1 MYKNNTVKYKL
12 SNTTLYIDLGMMKW
26 HARCQTLIS
35 VTVTKN
41 FSNGY
46 ASQVKGGLAFQP
58 QKKKANK
65 LESIGN
71 FKTKL
76 GAHGPLIDGP
86 DYTFLDGRPTP
97 LRIGQMR
104 RARAQHEAATKVVQL
119 MSEVQFAI
127 QREKQLKQEQEDT
140 RQQTIASKLIV
151 KGHKML
157 QDQEK

>member
-1 MYKNNTVKYKL
+1 MMRWHSKCQMLL
-12 SNTTLYIDLGMMKW
+12 S
-26 HARCQTLIS
+26 A
-35 VTVTKN
+35 TVTKN
-41 FSNGY
+41 FSNGF
-46 ASQVKGGLAFQP
+46 ASRVKGYLTYQP
-58 QKKKANK
+58 QEKKASK
-65 LESIGN
+65 LESVGI
-71 FKTKL
+71 FKTNL

-97 LRIGQMR
+97 LRIGQIR
-104 RARAQHEAATKVVQL
+104 RARAQREAATKVVQL

-140 RQQTIASKLIV
+140 RQQTIASKLKA

>member
-1 MYKNNTVKYKL
+1 MPFLTSDRGQDSNRITNT
-12 SNTTLYIDLGMMKW
+12 ICGMMRW
-26 HARCQTLIS
+26 HSKCQMLLS
-35 VTVTKN
+35 ATVTKN
-41 FSNGY
+41 FSNG
-46 ASQVKGGLAFQP
+46 
-58 QKKKANK
+58 
-65 LESIGN
+65 
-71 FKTKL
+71 FKTNL

-97 LRIGQMR
+97 LRIGQIR
-104 RARAQHEAATKVVQL
+104 RARAQREAATKVVQL

-140 RQQTIASKLIV
+140 RQQTIASKLKA